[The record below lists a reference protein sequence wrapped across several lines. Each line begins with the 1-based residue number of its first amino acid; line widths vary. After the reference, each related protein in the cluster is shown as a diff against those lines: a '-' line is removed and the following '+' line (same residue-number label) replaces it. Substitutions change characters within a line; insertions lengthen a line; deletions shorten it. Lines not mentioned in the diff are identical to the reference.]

1 MKQGYALL
9 VTIVIVGM
17 IMVGFWLWRVEF
29 LKSVIT
35 NQPDQNQVINT
46 NINNLQDQNDDYN
59 QSLID
64 EINK

>member
-9 VTIVIVGM
+9 ITIVIVGM
-17 IMVGFWLWRVEF
+17 IMVGLWLWRVES
-29 LKSVIT
+29 LKPVIT

-46 NINNLQDQNDDYN
+46 NINNLQDQTDEYN